1 MAVCG
6 RRRCTLL
13 YVKRLSLQAA
23 RGHQHTH
30 TPPRARAPRPSN
42 ARERAHPPPKAAALW
57 KTRGQRRMK
66 APCTYKRG
74 CGDPQHGSAARS
86 GPPPPAELRRGAARR
101 GAARLLL
108 PTVSREKTQRPVVA
122 RRETKA
128 AETPCRRRTQRCIHE
143 MCNKK
148 HSHRRLLQI
157 ARAPKRTRL
166 SQKNKRNEEALVAI
180 REANQTVNRKPSSLC
195 NKEPPRGRANK
206 SGRHL

>member
-86 GPPPPAELRRGAARR
+86 GPPPPAELRRGAARH
-101 GAARLLL
+101 GAARRDCCCRQC
-108 PTVSREKTQRPVVA
+108 PGKRRNVPSCQWHGAKRKRPKRRAADGHNGVFMRCATKSTVTDDCCKSLERQSELACPKKTS
-122 RRETKA
+122 ETK
-128 AETPCRRRTQRCIHE
+128 
-143 MCNKK
+143 
-148 HSHRRLLQI
+148 
-157 ARAPKRTRL
+157 KR
-166 SQKNKRNEEALVAI
+166 S
-180 REANQTVNRKPSSLC
+180 
-195 NKEPPRGRANK
+195 
-206 SGRHL
+206 

>member
-1 MAVCG
+1 MVACG

-57 KTRGQRRMK
+57 KTRGQRRRK

-108 PTVSREKTQRPVVA
+108 LTVSREKTQRPVVA